1 MRTTMHHVPQTQ
13 STAGGAS
20 AALALSGLALIVILF
35 GASTAALDWDLQA
48 VVLTAL
54 VPALLMFYDY
64 RLGLALLI
72 FILPFENAQFLP
84 KLGPLNAL
92 NVLILGVVM
101 SFLLNAAARALT
113 SRPLAMLVPRTVV
126 LFYALPVTVA
136 AVVGAFHFK
145 EMSIIYLLKS
155 HPEGFKLGNYFI
167 SDYFK
172 HMLLVATAC
181 VLASSVYEA
190 RSGRRWIVVACL
202 AAMVFVVAQ
211 VVLTA
216 ATGISADELQRT
228 RTFFLYLGRQN
239 NEAGVM
245 LVTAFG
251 PLLFMREMV
260 GSRWKR
266 LALTVAA
273 LAVIGAI
280 LLTGSRG
287 AFVAMAG
294 VVGIY
299 LLHFRRLRTAFFV
312 LTLVL
317 AGVALAPEA
326 VQDRLLRG
334 IEHQRIESISSRGD
348 ELGAGRVYIWQNLA
362 PEIARSPLYGRGL
375 LSTRWSKYVRSGAF
389 SANHPH
395 NLYLEILMDAGI
407 YGAIC
412 MFVFYGYAWR
422 SFRRLGKDERFAP
435 GVRGYFLGAS
445 AGLAGMLIYGLTNGH
460 WFPAPEQVFFWLALG
475 LAIGYTRIAQELP
488 ELVALKPVKSPRH
501 ARRPVGRLEP
511 ALR

>member
-1 MRTTMHHVPQTQ
+1 MQVPHVPQTQ
-13 STAGGAS
+13 NSGGAS
-20 AALALSGLALIVILF
+20 AALAVSGLALIVILF
-35 GASTAALDWDLQA
+35 GASTAALDWNVQA

-64 RLGLALLI
+64 RIGLALLI

-84 KLGPLNAL
+84 KIGPLNAL
-92 NVLILGVVM
+92 NVLILGVVL
-101 SFLLNAAARALT
+101 SFLLQFGARALT
-113 SRPLAMLVPRTVV
+113 ARPLQMLVPRTVL
-126 LFYALPVTVA
+126 LFYAVPVTVA
-136 AVVGAFHFK
+136 AVIGTLHFK
-145 EMSIIYLLKS
+145 EMSAVYLLKT
-155 HPEGFKLGNYFI
+155 HPEGYKLTTYLV

-172 HMLLVATAC
+172 HMLLVAVAC
-181 VLASSVYEA
+181 VLGSAVYA
-190 RSGRRWIVVACL
+190 AKSGRRWIIMMSVAVL
-202 AAMVFVVAQ
+202 VFVAAQ
-211 VVLTA
+211 VALTL
-216 ATGISADELQRT
+216 ATGISADQLQRT
-228 RTFFLYLGRQN
+228 RAFFVYLGRQN
-239 NEAGVM
+239 NEAGVL

-260 GSRWKR
+260 RSRWLR
-266 LALTVAA
+266 FGLTLAV
-273 LAVIGAI
+273 LAVIGGI

-287 AFVAMAG
+287 AFVAAAV
-294 VVGIY
+294 VVGLY
-299 LLHFRRLRTAFFV
+299 LLHFRRLRAAFFV
-312 LTLVL
+312 VTLVVVGM
-317 AGVALAPEA
+317 AVAPDA
-326 VQDRLLRG
+326 VQDRMLRG
-334 IEHQRIESISSRGD
+334 LQNQQSIEVGGRGD
-348 ELGAGRVYIWQNLA
+348 VLTAGRIYIWENLA
-362 PEIARSPLYGRGL
+362 PEVARSPLYGRGL
-375 LSTRWSKYVRSGAF
+375 LSTQWSRYVRSGAF
-389 SANHPH
+389 PANHPH

-412 MFVFYGYAWR
+412 MFVFYRYAWR

-488 ELVALKPVKSPRH
+488 ELVALKPVKSPRR